1 MFFATGMTFL
11 QNQKIIKNL
20 DLPVP
25 YSRREKLCFYAVCHG
40 DCFLYRKWV
49 RRVTHTPFAMSK
61 TSVFPYDI
69 MFCKFEL
76 GCKVETMFVSLL
88 NDVLNVFCFQR
99 YLQCRTLTQYKVYPE
114 EHIYSLQFVVGV
126 TLWAFGFWTNLEADD
141 ILRNLRKP
149 GDKKQVIWCRRREY
163 CMLVQIL
170 HTLRTQVVF

>member
-1 MFFATGMTFL
+1 
-11 QNQKIIKNL
+11 
-20 DLPVP
+20 
-25 YSRREKLCFYAVCHG
+25 
-40 DCFLYRKWV
+40 
-49 RRVTHTPFAMSK
+49 
-61 TSVFPYDI
+61 

-170 HTLRTQVVF
+170 HTLRTQVVFYRYTTNVAHLSKLSRGNPGITFPREACLTTYPAQIFSGKSWNGN